1 MPKEVHELKQ
11 FLAGTITTPSEHDIP
26 NEAASYSENIDPHT
40 ENGKLRGIPEDA
52 EHISSLEA
60 ESLGIVNDS
69 GTHHL
74 VHNYTDNSVKYLNSI
89 NDLYGNKTAGTATT
103 ITSSIDKLAMVAN
116 NKEIHIGTGNSSSD
130 YPKWAGIVTEPQFGT
145 TYSGMQVENAELIP
159 PGGTAPEIY
168 NYISDGTYFYGF
180 GLRDTYLYKFKISD
194 GSIVSRKLI
203 GELNAIA
210 DADAFSSGNMWV
222 LTRATSGV
230 YSLLRVSK
238 SDLTI
243 TASNLINTF
252 TLPSG
257 FYISDMIETTNKLWF
272 AAYKDGALTEGGSSM
287 VLMNSAKPSGSGALT
302 MTDKT
307 PELNYGS
314 AGQYKWVRSQFNV
327 GNNTWED
334 SDTQQQITATYRR
347 SLMVI
352 SSTNVGWV
360 CKLKSPTDRLFEGGG
375 TDYNYIYRYGSST
388 GDPEY
393 NGGTPQ
399 GYIDFDNA
407 LFVIP
412 EDYNASNGS
421 FYVYS
426 LDQLSGVPIDGV
438 WNDSDGAF
446 LAVRGTTPNVRRWGT
461 ITYSSS
467 TYGSSLFGSSTH
479 SGLYG
484 NLEDAFAIL
493 KTTINSVT
501 YVYGSNSVS
510 GGFGIARL
518 TWNNGFSGE
527 TSIGQIDVSL
537 TITNN
542 GGDGLD
548 NTKKYYYKL
557 SYLYDGYQESP
568 LCIPNF
574 ISNTS
579 SSETKKVEVS
589 IVASAIP
596 KRVTHLQLY
605 RAESAA
611 GGTTE
616 TSFYRLVSS
625 LPLDTTWTGSTT
637 KQKLIFDNGT
647 IGTSYEALTGIA
659 ENIRNTIVHYGL
671 SAKVSGHLL
680 VGKTFHP
687 DLEDGSN
694 YVFKS
699 QPLSFD
705 QFNVTSD
712 FLILPSTPTA
722 FASFNGRLYVFDENN
737 THRINVDG
745 MYIEDTFNGVGC
757 EGPDSFCVTEFG
769 MCIANKNNIYLHSGN
784 HPKPIGNP
792 ILRGD
797 TLAWQNRDTSYK
809 SKIAFDGGRN
819 AYVITFKTGSNYYA
833 WIYSL
838 GMSRW
843 DLVTLGTT
851 EPKALMSGREGD
863 IFMSQNGKLKQ
874 LFTGSDKRSWKY
886 TTKEISLGMDTIN
899 KMYYKLK
906 TVGDNTGITIQHAFN
921 SGTLNSATAP
931 TSNEYD
937 LSSTKAKSL
946 KFSVIGTNASG
957 TDYKI
962 DALGVIYR
970 RLPVK

>member
-1 MPKEVHELKQ
+1 MPKEVHELTQ
-11 FLAGTITTPSEHDIP
+11 FLSGTITTPSEHDIP
-26 NEAASYSENIDPHT
+26 KEAASYSENIDPHT

-52 EHISSLEA
+52 QHISSLNA
-60 ESLGIVNDS
+60 ESLGIINDS

-74 VHNYTDNSVKYLNSI
+74 VHNYTSNGTKYLNSI
-89 NDLYGNKTAGTATT
+89 NDLYGNKTPGTATT
-103 ITSSIDKLAMVAN
+103 IASSIDELPMISN
-116 NKEIHIGTGNSSSD
+116 NKEVHIGTGNTSSD
-130 YPKWAGIVTEPQFGT
+130 YPQWAGIVTEPQFGT
-145 TYSGMQVENAELIP
+145 TYSGVQVENAELSP

-180 GLRDTYLYKFKISD
+180 GLRDTYLYKFKVSD

-222 LTRATSGV
+222 LSRGSTGV
-230 YSLLRVSK
+230 YSLLRISK

-272 AAYKDGALTEGGSSM
+272 AAYKDGTLDEPDASM
-287 VLMNSAKPSGSGALT
+287 VLMNTAKPSGSGALT

-307 PELNYGS
+307 PDLDYGS

-327 GNNTWED
+327 GNNQWEETA
-334 SDTQQQITATYRR
+334 TQQKITATYKR
-347 SLMVI
+347 SLVVI

-360 CKLKSPTDRLFEGGG
+360 CKLKTPSSRLFEGGD
-375 TDYNYIYRYGSST
+375 TDYDYIYKYQSST

-393 NGGTPQ
+393 NAGTPQ

-421 FYVYS
+421 YYVYS
-426 LDQLSGVPIDGV
+426 LDQLTGAPIDGV
-438 WNDSDGAF
+438 WNDSDGTF
-446 LAVRGTTPNVRRWGT
+446 LAVRGTTPNVRRWAT
-461 ITYSSS
+461 ITYSAN
-467 TYGSSLFGSSTH
+467 TYGASLFGSATH
-479 SGLYG
+479 SGLYN
-484 NLEDAFAIL
+484 NLTGGFAIV
-493 KTTINSVT
+493 KDTISSVA
-501 YVYGSNSVS
+501 YMFGSNSVS
-510 GGFGIARL
+510 GGFKISRL
-518 TWNNGFSGE
+518 TWNNGFSSELG
-527 TSIGQIDVSL
+527 IGQMDVSL
-537 TITNN
+537 TITDN

-548 NTKKYYYKL
+548 STKKYYYKL

-574 ISNTS
+574 ISNTG
-579 SSETKKVEVS
+579 SSETKKVQVD
-589 IVASAIP
+589 ITAAAIP

-605 RAESAA
+605 RAESAS

-616 TSFYRLVSS
+616 TSFYRLVAS

-637 KQKLIFDNGT
+637 KQKLIFDNGSV
-647 IGTSYEALTGIA
+647 GTSYEAMTGIA
-659 ENIRNTIVHYGL
+659 ENIRNTMVHYGL
-671 SAKVSGHLL
+671 AAKVNGHLL

-694 YVFKS
+694 YIFKS
-699 QPLSFD
+699 QPLNFD
-705 QFNVTSD
+705 QFNVTKD

-722 FASFNGRLYVFDENN
+722 LASFNGRLYAFDENN
-737 THRINVDG
+737 TYRINSDG

-757 EGPDSFCVTEFG
+757 ESPSSFCVTEFG
-769 MCIANKNNIYLHSGN
+769 MCMADYNNIYLHSGN
-784 HPKPIGNP
+784 NPKPIGNP

-797 TLAWQNRDTSYK
+797 TLSWQNRDTSYK
-809 SKIAFDGGRN
+809 SKVSFDGGRN

-833 WIYSL
+833 WMYSL

-843 DLVTLGTT
+843 DLITLGSN

-863 IFMSQNGKLKQ
+863 IFMSQDGKLKQ
-874 LFTGSDKRSWKY
+874 LFTGTDKRTWKY
-886 TTKEISLGMDTIN
+886 TTKEITLGTDTID

-906 TVGDNTGITIQHAFN
+906 TVGDNTGITIAHAFN
-921 SGTLNSATAP
+921 SGSLNTPSAP
-931 TSNEYD
+931 SSNEYS
-937 LSSTKAKSL
+937 LSSTKARSL
-946 KFSVIGTNASG
+946 KFSVIGTNGSN